1 MACRTVE
8 LLTAAPALLA
18 EGSVVERVRR
28 GAPAALHPELLTAA
42 LALEPAGRALLEPLW
57 RGYLAVART
66 AGLPIV
72 LLTPTWRANR
82 EAVARAGL
90 SGEALCRANAALLA
104 GLRQEHVAAGG
115 GPVLVAGL
123 LGPAGD
129 AYDPRA
135 ALGER
140 EAAALHAWAAA
151 RLAETG
157 VDFLT
162 AQTLPALSEARGLA
176 RAMAGSGLPY
186 LLSFILRPDGTLLD
200 GTPLEDAM
208 ASIDRDARPAPV
220 AFTINCV
227 HPAPCGAALAALR
240 ARAPGATA
248 RVLGLQANGSAL
260 PPEALDGS
268 DALHSDAPGPWG
280 AAMAALAREFGLR
293 LLGGCCGTD
302 ERHIAAIA
310 AAWNP
315 GPEGTSRAR

>member
-1 MACRTVE
+1 VAGRALE

-28 GAPAALHPELLTAA
+28 GAPGRLHPELLTAA
-42 LALEPAGRALLEPLW
+42 LALQPEGRALLESIW
-57 RGYLAVART
+57 RGYLAVARA

-82 EAVARAGL
+82 ELVARAGL
-90 SGEALCRANAALLA
+90 SGEALYRGNVAVLEALR
-104 GLRQEHVAAGG
+104 GEHAETGG
-115 GPVLVAGL
+115 GPVLIAGL

-140 EAAALHAWAAA
+140 EAAELHSGQA
-151 RLAETG
+151 RLLAEAG
-157 VDFLT
+157 VDCLT

-176 RAMAGSGLPY
+176 RAMAGSGVPY
-186 LLSFILRPDGTLLD
+186 LLSFIVRADGALLD
-200 GTPLEDAM
+200 GTPLEA
-208 ASIDRDARPAPV
+208 AIEAIDRDVRPAPL
-220 AFTINCV
+220 AYTLNCV
-227 HPAPCGAALAALR
+227 HPAPCREALAAVRTR
-240 ARAPGATA
+240 AGGAVE
-248 RVLGLQANGSAL
+248 RVVGLQANGSAL

-268 DALHSDAPGPWG
+268 DALHSEAPGPWG
-280 AAMAALAREFGLR
+280 AAMTALARELGLR

-310 AAWNP
+310 A
-315 GPEGTSRAR
+315 RL

>member
-1 MACRTVE
+1 VAGRALE

-28 GAPAALHPELLTAA
+28 GAPGRLHPELLTAA
-42 LALEPAGRALLEPLW
+42 LALQPEGRALLESIW

-90 SGEALCRANAALLA
+90 SGEALSRANVAVLET
-104 GLRQEHVAAGG
+104 LRGEHAAAGG
-115 GPVLVAGL
+115 GPVLIAGL

-140 EAAALHAWAAA
+140 EAAELHAGQA
-151 RLAETG
+151 RLLAESG

-176 RAMAGSGLPY
+176 RAMAGSGAPY
-186 LLSFILRPDGTLLD
+186 LLSFIVRADGALLD
-200 GTPLEDAM
+200 GTPLEA
-208 ASIDRDARPAPV
+208 AIEAIDRDVRPAPL
-220 AFTINCV
+220 AYTLNCV
-227 HPAPCGAALAALR
+227 HPAPGREALAAVRTR
-240 ARAPGATA
+240 AGGAVE
-248 RVLGLQANGSAL
+248 RVIGLQANGSAL

-268 DALHSDAPGPWG
+268 DALHSDEPGPWG

-302 ERHIAAIA
+302 DRHIAAIA
-310 AAWNP
+310 AH
-315 GPEGTSRAR
+315 R

>member
-1 MACRTVE
+1 VAGRALE

-28 GAPAALHPELLTAA
+28 GAPGRLHPELLTAA
-42 LALEPAGRALLEPLW
+42 LALQPEGRALLESLW
-57 RGYLAVART
+57 RGYLAVACS

-90 SGEALCRANAALLA
+90 SGEALSRANVAVLEALR
-104 GLRQEHVAAGG
+104 GEHAAAGG
-115 GPVLVAGL
+115 GPVLMAGL

-140 EAAALHAWAAA
+140 EAAELHSGQA
-151 RLAETG
+151 RLLAEAG

-176 RAMAGSGLPY
+176 RAMAGRGVPY
-186 LLSFILRPDGTLLD
+186 LLSFVVRTDRVLLD
-200 GTPLEDAM
+200 GTPLEA
-208 ASIDRDARPAPV
+208 AIEAIDRDVRPAPL
-220 AFTINCV
+220 AYTLNCV
-227 HPAPCGAALAALR
+227 HPAPCREALVAVRTRAGGAVE
-240 ARAPGATA
+240 
-248 RVLGLQANGSAL
+248 RVVGLQANGSAL

-268 DALHSDAPGPWG
+268 DALHSDEPGPWG
-280 AAMAALAREFGLR
+280 AAMAALARKLGLR

-310 AAWNP
+310 AHL
-315 GPEGTSRAR
+315 